1 MSDYKVLTEAI
12 ARFEAMGIEVP
23 ADMLAAV
30 EGMRYRHVEESAIDF
45 FKEKK
50 GMSDKVAV
58 EWQEEVFSWAQHLYD
73 AFDADVVNRGRGKV
87 LRRGFT
93 VDTPHGT
100 FKVDLSETVTDTEE

>member
-12 ARFEAMGIEVP
+12 ARFEAMGIDVP

-30 EGMRYRHVEESAIDF
+30 EGMRYRHTEEAAIDF
-45 FKEKK
+45 FKSRK
-50 GMSDKVAV
+50 GMSDKDAIV
-58 EWQEEVFSWAQHLYD
+58 WQEAAFTWAEMI
-73 AFDADVVNRGRGKV
+73 ANEFAADVVNRGRGKV